1 MDIKTAKLSKAGK
14 PLVGEPQPGK
24 YYRVEAPEGT
34 DIKAAALEFKK
45 QFPKSFFAFRSQGS
59 VVRGQETGK
68 VRQN

>member
-24 YYRVEAPEGT
+24 YYRVEAPGGT

-45 QFPKSFFAFRSQGS
+45 QFPKSFFAFRAGKAQSAQSQES
-59 VVRGQETGK
+59 GK
-68 VRQN
+68 K